1 MVMNSCI
8 SGREAAV
15 RRVKGTGQRG
25 FTLIELMIALLISL
39 LILLG
44 LVSLF
49 VNMSRNTSELKK
61 ANEMIENGRF
71 SLQALASELEH
82 TAFWGGYIPQFD
94 NLVYD
99 FIPSDAPTAVPNPC
113 AAFATWDA
121 AYITNLIGVPIQ
133 STDTLPAGAG
143 CLTPLAQRGG
153 TDVVA
158 VRHLEQCVPGA
169 ADCDADVAGRLYMQS
184 TRCQL
189 ELLAGQTVSATAG
202 TIELDINAATGH
214 PATAT
219 NKYTGTMIR
228 IIDGAAAGSVRWITA
243 YDDAT
248 RVATVT
254 PNWAI
259 TPAAGT
265 TYAFDYVFGTAS
277 FPLHTRTCVGTG
289 TPAVQP
295 IVSGPLS
302 PKRRFLSS
310 IYYVTDVAHPD
321 RPADVVPTLVRTSLN
336 LAGGAIAHQAPVQ
349 LVSGVDRF
357 RIELGIDDTSD
368 SGAAVDYTVART
380 WASTTVYDSPTNRGD
395 GSPDRYVRC
404 TTAAPCTALDY
415 ANAVVAKIYVLIR
428 SRDRTPGYTDNKTYC
443 VGQLNLDG
451 TCPAAALFDPPAADE
466 DYQRHLFT
474 TTVRLTN
481 VSGRRE
487 TP

>member
-1 MVMNSCI
+1 MDMTSSMFGVSAAR
-8 SGREAAV
+8 REM
-15 RRVKGTGQRG
+15 GSHQQRG

-71 SLQALASELEH
+71 SLQALAGELEH
-82 TAFWGGYIPQFD
+82 TAFFGGYIPQYD

-99 FIPSDAPTAVPNPC
+99 FVPVDAPTAVPNAC
-113 AAFATWDA
+113 AAFATWNS
-121 AYITNLIGVPIQ
+121 AYIANLIGVPLQ

-143 CLTPLAQRGG
+143 CLGPLAQRGG
-153 TDVVA
+153 TDVVV

-189 ELLAGQTVSATAG
+189 ELLAGQAVSATAS
-202 TIELDINAATGH
+202 TIELDLNAAAGH

-219 NKYTGTMIR
+219 NKYQGTMIR
-228 IIDGAAAGSVRWITA
+228 IIDGAAAGQFRWITA

-259 TPAAGT
+259 TPAAGA
-265 TYAFDYVFGTAS
+265 TYAFDYVFGTAT
-277 FPLHTRTCVGTG
+277 FPLHNRTCVGTG

-302 PKRRFLSS
+302 PKRRFLSN
-310 IYYVTDVAHPD
+310 IYYVSDYAHPD
-321 RPADVVPTLVRTSLN
+321 RPGDVIPTLVRSSLD
-336 LAGGAIAHQAPVQ
+336 LAGGAIAHQAPVP
-349 LVSGVDRF
+349 LVNGVDRF

-368 SGAAVDYTVART
+368 SGAAVNYTAART
-380 WASTTVYDSPTNRGD
+380 WANAAIYDSPTNRGD

-404 TTAAPCTALDY
+404 TTAAPCTAADY
-415 ANAVVAKIYVLIR
+415 ANAVVAKIYIVIR
-428 SRDRTPGYTDNKTYC
+428 SRDRTPEYIDNKTYC
-443 VGQLNLDG
+443 IGQLNLDG
-451 TCPAAALFDPPAADE
+451 TCPAAAQYDPVDD